1 MKRIRII
8 PSLLIHNG
16 GLVKSRKFSDYK
28 YVGDPINAVKIFN
41 EKEVDEICI
50 IDIDASRLG
59 KKPAVNKIAA
69 IVSEAFMPV
78 AYGGGINSLDD
89 AKALFA
95 NGVEKVIINKAAVT
109 KPELISTIAAQ
120 YGSQSMVVSIDVK
133 KTFFN
138 GQKLF
143 TDNGRTNTGLNAVKF
158 AMQMEEA
165 GAGEILLNSI
175 DRDGSFSGYDTAL
188 IREVSQAVNIP
199 VIAIGG
205 ASSLDD
211 FRAAVEAGASAVA
224 AGSLFVFQLPH
235 RAVLIS
241 YPSQKELRNKVFEKI

>member
-16 GLVKSRKFSDYK
+16 GLIKSTRFSDYK

-41 EKEVDEICI
+41 DKEVDEISI
-50 IDIDASRLG
+50 MDIDASRLG
-59 KKPAVNKIAA
+59 KKPDISKIAA

-78 AYGGGINSLDD
+78 AYGGGISSLDQV
-89 AKALFA
+89 KTLFA
-95 NGVEKVIINKAAVT
+95 HGVEKVMLNKAAVMSPRLVT
-109 KPELISTIAAQ
+109 EIASQ
-120 YGSQSMVVSIDVK
+120 YGSQSMVVSMDVK
-133 KTFFN
+133 KTLFR
-138 GQKLF
+138 GKLVF
-143 TDNGRTNTGLNAVKF
+143 TDNGKTNTGFHPVKF
-158 AMQMEEA
+158 AVRMEEA

-175 DRDGSFSGYDTAL
+175 DKDGTFSGYDLDL
-188 IREVSQAVNIP
+188 IREVTAAVNIP

-205 ASSLDD
+205 AASLED
-211 FRAAVEAGASAVA
+211 FRAAIAAGASAVA

-241 YPSQKELRNKVFEKI
+241 YPNQDELRRKVFEKI